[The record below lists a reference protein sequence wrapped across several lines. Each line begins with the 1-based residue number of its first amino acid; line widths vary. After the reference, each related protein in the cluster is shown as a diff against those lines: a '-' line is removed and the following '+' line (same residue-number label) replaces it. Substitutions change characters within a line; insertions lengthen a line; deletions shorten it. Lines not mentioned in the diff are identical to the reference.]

1 MGQVC
6 LACSDKE
13 NSMEPNN
20 YMGCSESHAFM
31 GSDTADLGK
40 WYDVNAH
47 KYVKYLPLCENTTH
61 ENPIHD
67 HQCDTTFSY
76 CWYEQC
82 RNTDVGQD
90 DSKCWSKKDL
100 TSPPKCSESATP
112 KYTELEMKYDGEV
125 YVEYTCCDDND
136 DSGREKH
143 GICYDNNNYNQYH
156 GGIVEALIAML
167 LLLICVVSALCVC
180 FYCIHHHHNKN
191 YTHNRHI
198 NNSNAINVN
207 NSNNQFGAVQ
217 MIRVSTPQTVQV
229 TLPANAVPGQSIRV
243 ALPSGQHMQVT
254 VPVGATGGST
264 LTVQYQSPGPS
275 TSSYTNRGAV
285 PQNRDVPQL
294 PQHDWNDK
302 SSGAHVIP
310 QGYGGASKGFTTTP
324 GNGMVTPMV
333 VSIPRVVA
341 QPVQPMQ
348 MQMVPQQNV

>member
-1 MGQVC
+1 MGNTTTLLTKPNNKKGVPLSSYEYENWQVC

-125 YVEYTCCDDND
+125 YVE
-136 DSGREKH
+136 
-143 GICYDNNNYNQYH
+143 
-156 GGIVEALIAML
+156 
-167 LLLICVVSALCVC
+167 
-180 FYCIHHHHNKN
+180 
-191 YTHNRHI
+191 
-198 NNSNAINVN
+198 
-207 NSNNQFGAVQ
+207 
-217 MIRVSTPQTVQV
+217 
-229 TLPANAVPGQSIRV
+229 IRV
-243 ALPSGQHMQVT
+243 AMTTMIV
-254 VPVGATGGST
+254 
-264 LTVQYQSPGPS
+264 
-275 TSSYTNRGAV
+275 
-285 PQNRDVPQL
+285 DVKNML
-294 PQHDWNDK
+294 C
-302 SSGAHVIP
+302 
-310 QGYGGASKGFTTTP
+310 
-324 GNGMVTPMV
+324 GNVMIMT
-333 VSIPRVVA
+333 III
-341 QPVQPMQ
+341 
-348 MQMVPQQNV
+348 